1 MLTGKTAVVTGGS
14 RGIGAAIVRKLA
26 SQGANVAVVYAGSQ
40 ALAEE
45 LCAQCAAE
53 FSGKA
58 VAYRCDVADFT
69 AVKDLMAQIKKEFGT
84 VDILVNNAG
93 VTQDGLLAMMK
104 EESFDR
110 VLDVDLKGA
119 FNCIRHCAGM
129 FLRQKHGAIV
139 NVSSVSGMIGNPG
152 QANCSAAKAGLI
164 GLTKAVA
171 KELARFIHPR
181 NVRMLKLEGKKVE
194 HETLRTIN
202 IFLTAYF
209 LLFALSTLLI
219 SLDNFDLI
227 TSFTSVAATL
237 NNIGPGLE
245 IVGPMSNF
253 SAFSGLS
260 KCVLMFDMLAGRLEL
275 FPMLLLFVPATWKRN

>member
-1 MLTGKTAVVTGGS
+1 MLSGKTAIVTGAS

-152 QANCSAAKAGLI
+152 QANYSAAKAGLI

-171 KELARFIHPR
+171 KELAPKGITCNAVAPGFI
-181 NVRMLKLEGKKVE
+181 
-194 HETLRTIN
+194 ETDMTRDLSGQDN
-202 IFLTAYF
+202 G
-209 LLFALSTLLI
+209 LL
-219 SLDNFDLI
+219 
-227 TSFTSVAATL
+227 AAIPL
-237 NNIGPGLE
+237 
-245 IVGPMSNF
+245 
-253 SAFSGLS
+253 
-260 KCVLMFDMLAGRLEL
+260 GRLGQPQEVAEAVAFL
-275 FPMLLLFVPATWKRN
+275 ATAPYITGEVLRVDGGIAM

>member
-104 EESFDR
+104 E
-110 VLDVDLKGA
+110 A

-152 QANCSAAKAGLI
+152 QANYSAAKAGLI

-171 KELARFIHPR
+171 KELAPKGITCNAVAPGFIETDMTRDLSGQDNGLLAAIPLG
-181 NVRMLKLEGKKVE
+181 RMGQPQEVAEAVAFLATAPYITGEV
-194 HETLRTIN
+194 LRVDGGI
-202 IFLTAYF
+202 A
-209 LLFALSTLLI
+209 
-219 SLDNFDLI
+219 
-227 TSFTSVAATL
+227 
-237 NNIGPGLE
+237 
-245 IVGPMSNF
+245 M
-253 SAFSGLS
+253 
-260 KCVLMFDMLAGRLEL
+260 
-275 FPMLLLFVPATWKRN
+275 

>member
-152 QANCSAAKAGLI
+152 QANYSAARRG
-164 GLTKAVA
+164 
-171 KELARFIHPR
+171 
-181 NVRMLKLEGKKVE
+181 
-194 HETLRTIN
+194 
-202 IFLTAYF
+202 
-209 LLFALSTLLI
+209 S
-219 SLDNFDLI
+219 
-227 TSFTSVAATL
+227 
-237 NNIGPGLE
+237 
-245 IVGPMSNF
+245 
-253 SAFSGLS
+253 SA
-260 KCVLMFDMLAGRLEL
+260 
-275 FPMLLLFVPATWKRN
+275 

>member
-119 FNCIRHCAGM
+119 FNFIRHCAGM

-152 QANCSAAKAGLI
+152 QANYSAAKAGLI

-171 KELARFIHPR
+171 KELAPKGITCNAVAPGFI
-181 NVRMLKLEGKKVE
+181 
-194 HETLRTIN
+194 ET
-202 IFLTAYF
+202 
-209 LLFALSTLLI
+209 
-219 SLDNFDLI
+219 
-227 TSFTSVAATL
+227 
-237 NNIGPGLE
+237 
-245 IVGPMSNF
+245 
-253 SAFSGLS
+253 
-260 KCVLMFDMLAGRLEL
+260 DMTQNQKEN
-275 FPMLLLFVPATWKRN
+275 PMLSMIPLDMTRDLSGQDNGLLAAIPLGRMGQPQEVAEAVAFLATAPYITGEVLRVDGGIAM

>member
-58 VAYRCDVADFT
+58 VAYRCDVADFA

-152 QANCSAAKAGLI
+152 QANYSAAKAGLI
-164 GLTKAVA
+164 GLTKAAA
-171 KELARFIHPR
+171 KSPLSWPDRSRVISVSIKPGATALQVIPLGASSLATAL
-181 NVRMLKLEGKKVE
+181 VR
-194 HETLRTIN
+194 
-202 IFLTAYF
+202 
-209 LLFALSTLLI
+209 
-219 SLDNFDLI
+219 
-227 TSFTSVAATL
+227 
-237 NNIGPGLE
+237 
-245 IVGPMSNF
+245 PMSP
-253 SAFSGLS
+253 A
-260 KCVLMFDMLAGRLEL
+260 LAAE
-275 FPMLLLFVPATWKRN
+275 

>member
-152 QANCSAAKAGLI
+152 QANYSAAKAGLI
-164 GLTKAVA
+164 GLTKGGRGGLGRVGPGQRLGGAG
-171 KELARFIHPR
+171 P
-181 NVRMLKLEGKKVE
+181 
-194 HETLRTIN
+194 
-202 IFLTAYF
+202 
-209 LLFALSTLLI
+209 
-219 SLDNFDLI
+219 
-227 TSFTSVAATL
+227 AAGAGPQGDHL
-237 NNIGPGLE
+237 QRGGPGLYRDGYDPRP
-245 IVGPMSNF
+245 VRPGQRAPGRHPAGTDGP
-253 SAFSGLS
+253 APGSG
-260 KCVLMFDMLAGRLEL
+260 
-275 FPMLLLFVPATWKRN
+275 

>member
-139 NVSSVSGMIGNPG
+139 SVSSVSGMIGNPG
-152 QANCSAAKAGLI
+152 QANYSAAKAGLI
-164 GLTKAVA
+164 SADQAGGQGWPQGDHLQ
-171 KELARFIHPR
+171 R
-181 NVRMLKLEGKKVE
+181 G
-194 HETLRTIN
+194 
-202 IFLTAYF
+202 
-209 LLFALSTLLI
+209 
-219 SLDNFDLI
+219 
-227 TSFTSVAATL
+227 
-237 NNIGPGLE
+237 GPGLYRDGYDPRP
-245 IVGPMSNF
+245 VRSGQRALGRHPAGTDGP
-253 SAFSGLS
+253 APGSG
-260 KCVLMFDMLAGRLEL
+260 
-275 FPMLLLFVPATWKRN
+275 

>member
-26 SQGANVAVVYAGSQ
+26 SQGANVAVGYAGSQ

-58 VAYRCDVADFT
+58 VAYRCDVADFA

-119 FNCIRHCAGM
+119 FNCIRHCARM

-152 QANCSAAKAGLI
+152 QGNHFAAQVHPQLLRRQGGAHRPDQGGGQGAGPQGDHLQR
-164 GLTKAVA
+164 G
-171 KELARFIHPR
+171 
-181 NVRMLKLEGKKVE
+181 
-194 HETLRTIN
+194 
-202 IFLTAYF
+202 
-209 LLFALSTLLI
+209 
-219 SLDNFDLI
+219 
-227 TSFTSVAATL
+227 
-237 NNIGPGLE
+237 GPGLYRDGYDPRP
-245 IVGPMSNF
+245 VRSGQRALGRHPAGTDGP
-253 SAFSGLS
+253 APGSG
-260 KCVLMFDMLAGRLEL
+260 
-275 FPMLLLFVPATWKRN
+275 